1 MEIYLLV
8 IVTDFIKLP
17 SAWSNKSRS
26 KHYIHKMNTIY
37 VALPPDF
44 SAFKHFRDNSS
55 KPALCMWPVA
65 GLMVPT
71 VEIVHM

>member
-26 KHYIHKMNTIY
+26 KHRIHKMNRIY

-44 SAFKHFRDNSS
+44 FCLYIFPR
-55 KPALCMWPVA
+55 
-65 GLMVPT
+65 
-71 VEIVHM
+71 

>member
-26 KHYIHKMNTIY
+26 QQCIHKMNRIY

-44 SAFKHFRDNSS
+44 SAFKYFRDNSS

-65 GLMVPT
+65 GHVVPT
-71 VEIVHM
+71 VGTVDM